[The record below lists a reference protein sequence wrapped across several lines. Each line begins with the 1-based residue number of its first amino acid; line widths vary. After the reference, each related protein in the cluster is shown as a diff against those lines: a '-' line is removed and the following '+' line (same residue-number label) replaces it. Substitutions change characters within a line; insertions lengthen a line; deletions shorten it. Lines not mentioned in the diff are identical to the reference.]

1 MKRKYNTL
9 NEEINRMKSMFGE
22 SILYGNLVDKKEN
35 IVSEQWRFFR
45 NLDSIYK
52 VTLKSFDDLGNFTKF
67 INSEISN
74 VDDIIKHLDDF
85 DSLWRVVLPNV
96 KNWAGVKNNLNKLKT
111 LMDSNKLKD
120 IPEEIWVSKVLPG
133 FPEKGGMRDIV
144 NDMWR
149 TANGKSP
156 YLPQKVETR
165 IVTTDPNTGAL
176 VVGTKSETG
185 VTVYKNQ
192 KGEVVMVEKD
202 PNIKVDDGGT
212 NFKPDIEDVDYVEIP
227 KGTPIDDLNGKKV
240 APTNENVEE
249 VLNAAEK
256 VANENPENVVT
267 FTITGTGPD
276 GTKSVERMVGSFTNR
291 GGGNGSV
298 DEVVGETIAKTK
310 ESSDIPIK
318 DIPAYKKFLENWFTK
333 WPSKFWFNP
342 LAIGEG
348 RMKGFSD
355 FSIDPA
361 TGKQKYSSA
370 DKFAQLSLYA
380 GSVSLRTLVINPVT
394 LFTLWTSY
402 RTLNKDR
409 SFIAGV
415 MEDFSVLGKAF
426 WDWWEDV
433 KVSDDI
439 LDGLKRT
446 VIQVSEGKIDPDVVV
461 DNMNK
466 AAVNAITGATIG
478 DSFISCDEIMGK
490 NNEEIYKLSFS
501 NVKVEEK
508 ARVGRIIQA
517 GGTDPEVVNEIKTKV
532 ENLIDWVVEHNGT
545 NKNLDNIITKTRENC
560 LSMKEDDELN
570 QKVIEGDYE
579 VIVEGN
585 PFR

>member
-9 NEEINRMKSMFGE
+9 NEEMNRMKSLFGE
-22 SILYGNLVDKKEN
+22 SRLYGNLVDKKEN

-45 NLDSIYK
+45 DLDSIYK

-67 INSEISN
+67 INTEIRN
-74 VDDIIKHLDDF
+74 VDDIIKHLDEF
-85 DSLWRVVLPNV
+85 EALWRVVLPNV
-96 KNWAGVKNNLNKLKT
+96 TNWAGIKNNLNRIKKLSDSGKLK
-111 LMDSNKLKD
+111 N
-120 IPEEIWVSKVLPG
+120 IPEDVWINKVLPG

-149 TANGKSP
+149 NANGKNP

-165 IVTTDPNTGAL
+165 IVKTDPNSGAL

-185 VTVYKNQ
+185 VIVYKNQ
-192 KGEVVMVEKD
+192 EGDVVMIEKD
-202 PNIKVDDGGT
+202 PNVKVDDGGT
-212 NFKPDIEDVDYVEIP
+212 NIKPDIEDVDYVEIP
-227 KGTPIDDLNGKKV
+227 KGTPLENLDGKKV
-240 APTNENVEE
+240 APTNENAEK
-249 VLNAAEK
+249 VLNAAKK
-256 VANENPENVVT
+256 VAKDEEENVVT
-267 FTITGTGPD
+267 FTITGKGKD
-276 GTKSVERMVGSFTNR
+276 GIKSAEGMVDSFTNR

-298 DEVVGETIAKTK
+298 DEVVEEIIEKTEIAA
-310 ESSDIPIK
+310 K
-318 DIPAYKKFLENWFTK
+318 DIPAYLKFLKNWFSK

-342 LAIGEG
+342 PAIGEG
-348 RMKGFSD
+348 RMKGFFD

-361 TGKQKYSSA
+361 TGKQKYSPA
-370 DKFAQLSLYA
+370 DKFAQVSLYA

-415 MEDFSVLGKAF
+415 MEDFAVLGKAF

-433 KVSDDI
+433 KLSDDV
-439 LDGLKRT
+439 LDGLKRS
-446 VIQVSEGKIDPDVVV
+446 VIQISDGKIDPDVVV

-466 AAVNAITGATIG
+466 AAVNAISGATSG
-478 DSFISCDEIMGK
+478 DSFISCDDIMGK

-501 NVKVEEK
+501 IIKGEEK
-508 ARVGRIIQA
+508 ARVGKILQV
-517 GGTDPEVVNEIKTKV
+517 GGTDPEVVNEIKTSV
-532 ENLIDWVVEHNGT
+532 GNLIDWVVEHNGT
-545 NKNLDNIITKTRENC
+545 NKNLDNIINKTRENC

-579 VIVEGN
+579 IKLEGN
-585 PFR
+585 PMG